1 MKSNLTMGW
10 LGLHELGLRII
21 CGFSLI
27 MQIGEDKLRGQ
38 IRFFFLLRKKNR
50 VLSVYNGILA
60 M

>member
-21 CGFSLI
+21 CGFNLI
-27 MQIGEDKLRGQ
+27 MQICQDKLRSQ
-38 IRFFFLLRKKNR
+38 TRFFSIKEKNR

>member
-10 LGLHELGLRII
+10 LDLYELGLRII

-27 MQIGEDKLRGQ
+27 MQICKDKLRSQ
-38 IRFFFLLRKKNR
+38 TRFFFSIKEKNR

>member
-38 IRFFFLLRKKNR
+38 IRFFFSIKEKK
-50 VLSVYNGILA
+50 
-60 M
+60 